1 MIYTK
6 TSFNERQ
13 RILSDNDQRGV
24 KSPVRVVRVSTSPT
38 HFYTSPE
45 KKTTKVVSQPYQY
58 KQTVQQSSNKLAYF
72 AQSPPKVVN
81 TQPVYVNTTIPVSPV
96 SSPSKPMTLR

>member
-13 RILSDNDQRGV
+13 RILSDNEQRGL
-24 KSPVRVVRVSTSPT
+24 KSPARVVRLSTSPT
-38 HFYTSPE
+38 HFYCASPE
-45 KKTTKVVSQPYQY
+45 KPAKILAQPYQY
-58 KQTVQQSSNKLAYF
+58 KQTVQQSSNKLAYY
-72 AQSPPKVVN
+72 AQSPPKLVN
-81 TQPVYVNTTIPVSPV
+81 TQPVYVNTTVHVSPV